1 MTIDQTIKVIPV
13 GSRAEVWER
22 LRCNAEAI
30 AGFGVARLG
39 LFGSFVRDEA
49 AEASD
54 VDVFV
59 EFEPGMKTFNNF
71 MDLGF
76 FLEELFGRR
85 VDLLTRASLSPIFGH
100 KILAEV
106 QYVLISV

>member
-1 MTIDQTIKVIPV
+1 MSINSTTTVLPV

-22 LRCNAEAI
+22 LRQNSEAI
-30 AGFGVARLG
+30 AGFGVSRLG
-39 LFGSFVRDEA
+39 VFGSFVRDEA
-49 AEASD
+49 TAESD

-71 MDLGF
+71 MDLVF
-76 FLEELFGRR
+76 FLEDLLGRR

-106 QYVLISV
+106 EYVSLS